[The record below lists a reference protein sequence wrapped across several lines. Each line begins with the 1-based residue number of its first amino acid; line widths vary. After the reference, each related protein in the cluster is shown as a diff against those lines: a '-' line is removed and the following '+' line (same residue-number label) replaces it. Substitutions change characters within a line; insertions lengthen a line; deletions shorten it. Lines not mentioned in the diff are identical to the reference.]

1 MSYPD
6 WFITWAD
13 EQPWA
18 YTLAAIALLLGAVW
32 LANFVTKH
40 LLMQAARRMLAAT
53 HLGQDPSLGIEK
65 IIVRLAHVVPAL
77 VLLVG
82 IQAVPDLPQSAL
94 VVVSNVSNAYIVL
107 TVALAIAALLQT
119 VNAIYCRRPD
129 AKDRPIK
136 GYLEVLQILV
146 FALAAILIIASLL
159 DRSPLILLSGL
170 GALAA
175 VLMLIFQ
182 DTLLS
187 LVASVQI
194 SSNDMVRVGD
204 WIEMPQLN
212 ADGDVID
219 IALHTIKVQNWDRT
233 ITTIPTKR
241 LMTESFKNWR
251 GMQESGGR
259 RIKRALY
266 IDQNSVKFLS
276 AEEQTRLHRFA
287 LLADYL
293 DQKNAELQ
301 EWNARL
307 IAQGLDPVNTRQVTN
322 IGTFRAYVERYLR
335 HHPGVNQKMTLM
347 VRQLDPGPQG
357 LPLEVY
363 CFTCSTEWI
372 AYEGV
377 QADIFDHLFAILP
390 EFGLQVFQQP
400 SGPDV
405 RSTLDRLNTLTA
417 GAGRGGRERY

>member
-6 WFITWAD
+6 WFTAWAD
-13 EQPWA
+13 HQPWA
-18 YTLAAIALLLGAVW
+18 YTLVAIALLLGATW

-40 LLMQAARRMLAAT
+40 VLIQAMRRTLAT
-53 HLGQDPSLGIEK
+53 TSLGQHPSVGLRKVIT
-65 IIVRLAHVVPAL
+65 RLAHVVPAL
-77 VLLVG
+77 VLWAGITLVPG
-82 IQAVPDLPQSAL
+82 LPKSAVT
-94 VVVSNVSNAYIVL
+94 VVGNVSSAYIIL
-107 TVALAIAALLQT
+107 TVALAIAALLHAI
-119 VNAIYCRRPD
+119 NAIYCLRPE

-136 GYLEVLQILV
+136 GYLEVIQIVV
-146 FALAAILIIASLL
+146 FVVAAVLIIAALL

-204 WIEMPQLN
+204 WIEMPQFN

-241 LMTESFKNWR
+241 LISESFKNWR

-266 IDQNSVKFLS
+266 IDQNSVKFLTE
-276 AEEQTRLHRFA
+276 EEQTNLHRFA
-287 LLADYL
+287 LLTDYL
-293 DQKNAELQ
+293 NQKSSELR
-301 EWNARL
+301 EWNAKL
-307 IAQGLDPVNTRQVTN
+307 LAQGLDAINIRQATN
-322 IGTFRAYVERYLR
+322 IGTFRAYVDRYLR
-335 HHPGVNQKMTLM
+335 HHPGVHQEMTLM

-357 LPLEVY
+357 LPLEIY
-363 CFTCSTEWI
+363 CFTRSTDWVI
-372 AYEGV
+372 HEGV
-377 QADIFDHLFAILP
+377 QSDIFDHLLSILP
-390 EFGLQVFQQP
+390 EFGLRVFQQP

-405 RSTLDRLNTLTA
+405 RMALEHLSAPL
-417 GAGRGGRERY
+417 GRIGNR